1 MAALSVSVYDFDL
14 SQPIDVTSRTQSIN
28 VSEKVDGMS
37 SLSAAVKNLDKTHE
51 FDDIT
56 ITYGGS
62 TLFTGVITSQSDELH
77 GGAALYRYSTWQASD
92 YTLKFE
98 RRVVNRVY
106 DNMYVEAIITDLLI
120 KYPCGITANNV
131 KPTNK
136 LIDHIAFQ
144 YEPLLGCI
152 KKLAD
157 ITGWRWYVDAN
168 KDLHFFE
175 TDEGTADT
183 VFSTTTDGGLARN
196 IRRDTLVIDTEV
208 DAKTANSVWVVG
220 AKTAAPNYIDQYWTG
235 DGNNSVFT
243 TAFVP
248 NYPEVYENGASKT
261 IEVDKGGGT
270 SSKDYVYDKKNR
282 VLKRNAGV
290 LPGGVTLRFKYRP
303 TVQIIDYFADSASIA
318 KYGVYEKAIR
328 DKTITEKSA
337 ARSRGRAE
345 LKRRTSARRTLKFD
359 TRDLTAKCGNKYRV
373 VIPELAIDSFWLCI
387 GVTTSISAPDD
398 VNVSKSVELEEV
410 IA

>member
-1 MAALSVSVYDFDL
+1 MADLTVSIYDYD
-14 SQPIDVTSRTQSIN
+14 SSSNIDVTSRTQTVSIN
-28 VSEKVDGMS
+28 EKIDGMS
-37 SLSAAVKNLDKTHE
+37 ALTATLKNLDETHE

-56 ITYGGS
+56 VTYGGS
-62 TLFTGVITSQSDELH
+62 TVFKGVITSQSDELR
-77 GGAALYRYSTWQASD
+77 GGGALYRYSTWQAADFS
-92 YTLKFE
+92 LKFE

-106 DNMYVEAIITDLLI
+106 DNVNVEAIIADLLV
-120 KYPCGITANNV
+120 KYPCGITSNNV
-131 KPTNK
+131 QTTNK

-175 TDEGTADT
+175 TDEGTAAT
-183 VFSTTTDGGLARN
+183 VFSTTTTGGHVRN
-196 IRRDTLVIDTEV
+196 ILHDTLTVDTEV
-208 DAKTANSVWVVG
+208 DARTANSVWVVG

-248 NYPEVYENGASKT
+248 NYPEVYENGVAKT
-261 IEVDKGGGT
+261 IEVDKGGT
-270 SSKDYVYDKKNR
+270 SSKNYVYDKKNR
-282 VLKRNAGV
+282 VLIRNAGV
-290 LPGGVTLRFKYRP
+290 LPSGVILRFKYRP

-318 KYGVYEKAIR
+318 KYGIYEKAIR

-359 TRDLTAKCGNKYRV
+359 TRDLTAVSGKKYRV
-373 VIPELAIDSFWLCI
+373 VIPELAIDSYWLCI
-387 GVTTSISAPDD
+387 GIATSISAPDT
-398 VNVSKSVELEEV
+398 VNVMKTVELEEV